1 MEVCFSEALKISTL
15 FICYKIEKFIE
26 YYLVITLIYSMN
38 KREEYCESIVI
49 LRDDN
54 LTVMQ
59 LVLFLEIF
67 NPDPCIV
74 YIIASLDII

>member
-1 MEVCFSEALKISTL
+1 M
-15 FICYKIEKFIE
+15 
-26 YYLVITLIYSMN
+26 IYGLN
-38 KREEYCESIVI
+38 KWEEYCESIVI

-67 NPDPCIV
+67 
-74 YIIASLDII
+74 